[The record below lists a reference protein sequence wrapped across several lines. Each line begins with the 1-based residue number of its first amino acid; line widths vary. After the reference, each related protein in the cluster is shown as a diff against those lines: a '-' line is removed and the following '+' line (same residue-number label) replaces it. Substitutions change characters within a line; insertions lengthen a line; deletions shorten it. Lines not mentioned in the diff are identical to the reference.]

1 MSGSMIGK
9 KEFLAEYS
17 MVTGASAH
25 DLLQVAVMYDES
37 LPVARTALNS
47 MPSIGFMSSSKRLAA
62 FFSVCR
68 HLENLVLKGHCDL
81 TQAIFSLALLR
92 KSSSDFRKCIDL
104 FDSMAPR
111 ISLLERSS
119 MSRVARTYLA
129 SLEGD
134 LT

>member
-1 MSGSMIGK
+1 VTETMVGK
-9 KEFLAEYS
+9 REFLIEYS
-17 MVTGASAH
+17 MLTGASAQ
-25 DLLQVAVMYDES
+25 DLVQVAIMYDQS
-37 LPVARTALNS
+37 LPVAQTALRS
-47 MPSIGFMSSSKRLAA
+47 MPSIGFMSNSKRLAA

-68 HLENLVLKGHCDL
+68 HLENLVLRGHCDA

-111 ISLLERSS
+111 IGLVERSS
-119 MSRVARTYLA
+119 MSRIARGYLA